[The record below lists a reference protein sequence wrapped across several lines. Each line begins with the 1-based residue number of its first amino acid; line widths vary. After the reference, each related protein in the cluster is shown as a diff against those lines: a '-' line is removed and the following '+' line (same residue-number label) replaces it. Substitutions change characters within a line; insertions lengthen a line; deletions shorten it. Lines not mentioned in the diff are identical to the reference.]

1 MKWSWKIGTFAGIDV
16 FMHATFLLI
25 IGWVG
30 LSYWQQTRTLA
41 GTLEGILF
49 ILILFGCVVLHEF
62 GHALTA
68 RRYGIK
74 TRDITLYPIGGVAR
88 LERMPDKP
96 VQEFWVALAGPA
108 VNVGIAAL
116 LFGWLIISGALA
128 PLAGLNMISGP
139 FIERLMVVN
148 VSLVLFNLIPAFPM
162 DGGRVLRSLLAMRI
176 EYTRATQI
184 ASNIGQGLALVF
196 GFVGL
201 LTNPFLLFIAFFVWI
216 GAGQEASMVQMK
228 TSLGGIPVGRAML
241 TDFQVLSPHD
251 LLGHAVKLILSGSQ
265 TDFPVVEG
273 DAVIGVLTRR
283 DILAAL
289 SRQGEDVLVASVM
302 RREFQT
308 VDANEMLEPAFARLQ
323 TCDCH
328 TIPVTSRGQL
338 VGLLTTDN
346 IGEFLMIQ
354 SALRQPRGKGQSFAQ
369 GKETLR

>member
-96 VQEFWVALAGPA
+96 VQEFWVALAGPV